1 MKFTGLL
8 EMLRLQ
14 LDEQGH
20 KLSPKQRASWAE
32 IYNLGSLMICE
43 VEFQLSQVQAEK
55 QRVAQA
61 QKNAFQ
67 ERLRAEKLA
76 EQNSQLR
83 ARLRFLETGEI

>member
-1 MKFTGLL
+1 MGLMESLRFQL
-8 EMLRLQ
+8 EERG
-14 LDEQGH
+14 E
-20 KLSPKQRASWAE
+20 KLNPKQRANWAK
-32 IYNLGSLMICE
+32 IYNLGTLMLSE